1 MNITSISTNYN
12 TVKNTQ
18 NFGSIYASAW
28 VRENCGLTDSDI
40 ESLNCPSGLDV
51 YVDDYGTDGYYLEV
65 ARAHITYIGKPT
77 PYPYEDFDVSLYDRG
92 SYDTKQKNKS
102 NFMDCMKEIIA
113 SYHRRTGNSN

>member
-1 MNITSISTNYN
+1 MNITSIGTNYN
-12 TVKNTQ
+12 TIRNTQ
-18 NFGSIYASAW
+18 NFGAITASSW
-28 VRENCGLTDSDI
+28 VRENCGLTDKDI